1 MKDEGRSQEKCSS
14 GRDLEEAS
22 VAFPAGR
29 LRKEGFGS
37 ETSEGGS
44 CLIPEEQKTKGPLAG
59 GGRNGAEGWRAEP
72 LNVILR
78 NVKNC

>member
-22 VAFPAGR
+22 VGFPAGR

-44 CLIPEEQKTKGPLAG
+44 HLIPEEQKTKGPLAG
-59 GGRNGAEGWRAEP
+59 GGRNGAGWG
-72 LNVILR
+72 
-78 NVKNC
+78 